1 MNITVDLQIATEDDD
16 HPPPSSIEQSDI
28 ELLNIEQ
35 WISAALTFSPKFTA
49 KHTEQP
55 PEVTVRIVDRTEIT
69 QLNRD
74 YRDNDKATNILSFP
88 AELPGHIDLPLL
100 GDLVICAAVVE
111 QEAQQQHKSSNAHWA
126 HMVIHGTL
134 HLLGYDHINDDE
146 AEIMEALEVDILAS
160 LNIANPYITNNQAV
174 NL

>member
-16 HPPPSSIEQSDI
+16 HPPPSSIELS
-28 ELLNIEQ
+28 NIEQ
-35 WISAALTFSPKFTA
+35 WISAALNFSPAFTT
-49 KHTEQP
+49 KQSEQA

-88 AELPGHIDLPLL
+88 AELPDHIDLPLL
-100 GDLVICAAVVE
+100 GDLVICASVVE

-134 HLLGYDHINDDE
+134 HLLGYDHIDDDE
-146 AEIMEALEVDILAS
+146 ADIMEALEIDILTS